1 MSAPVSSLSLLA
13 EAIASM
19 PDPRSKQGVS
29 HPYHGMVALILLGLL
44 AQIPYVAQI
53 KRWAKRYWKTLKDPL
68 KFKKDKPPVETT
80 IFRALAKT
88 TVADFQEALS
98 QFLQIAFAEEEGSLT
113 GAVDGK
119 VAKQMKDTDGEP
131 LLILNC
137 LIHDLKVALPGQS
150 VHGDKTNEPG
160 SLKAHIA
167 SLTTK
172 YPMLKLLTGDA
183 IFAQRPLLEVL
194 QEQGL
199 DYLFQIKDNQP
210 DILDVAKTGFAEVD
224 PAKPDHAV
232 VKKRGSM
239 SKCRKSGAISKMR
252 SMSVSG

>member
-1 MSAPVSSLSLLA
+1 MSASSLSLLA
-13 EAIASM
+13 EAVASM

-29 HPYHGMVALILLGLL
+29 HPYHGMIALVLLGLL

-88 TVADFQEALS
+88 TVADFQEAFS
-98 QFLQIAFAEEEGSLT
+98 AFLQLILAEDHDSLC

-119 VAKQMKDTDGEP
+119 VAKQMNDAQGEP

-160 SLKAHIA
+160 CLKAHIQ
-167 SLTTK
+167 SLTSK

-194 QEQGL
+194 QEHGL
-199 DYLFQIKDNQP
+199 DYLFQIKENQP
-210 DILDVAKTGFAEVD
+210 EVLEVAKVCFAEVD
-224 PAKPDHAV
+224 PAKPDGAV

-239 SKCRKSGAISKMR
+239 SKCRKSGAILKMR
-252 SMSVSG
+252 SISVSG